1 MPSLAMRLETR
12 PPQQTPMPPPRAPLI
27 AVSRLLRQNHLLRAL
42 PDEVWNRIS
51 PHLQLSEL
59 ALGSCLIDEAGGP
72 LTHVYFPTNSIVA
85 LLCVMENGASAHA
98 AMVGVEGMVG
108 LSPFMGFETSGCHA
122 VVQSAGYAFKLPA
135 GVLMREF
142 EQTPVVTRLLLRYT
156 QSLITQMMQTA
167 GCNRLHSIEQ
177 QLCRCLLSSLDRL
190 PGNDLAITHELISKM
205 IGVRR
210 EGITE
215 AAGKLQ
221 RLGMISCS
229 RGHLTV
235 LDRPA
240 LEGLACECYSVIK
253 RELERLL
260 PTSSRGQ
267 VMA

>member
-1 MPSLAMRLETR
+1 MPSLALRLETR
-12 PPQQTPMPPPRAPLI
+12 PTQQTPIPPPRAPLI
-27 AVSRLLRQNHLLRAL
+27 AISRLLRQNYLLKAL
-42 PDEVWNRIS
+42 PDEVWSRIS

-59 ALGSCLIDEAGGP
+59 TLGSCLIDESGGP
-72 LTHVYFPTNSIVA
+72 VQYVYFPTNSIVA

-108 LSPFMGFETSGCHA
+108 FSPFMGLETSACHA

-135 GVLMREF
+135 RVLVREF
-142 EQTPVVTRLLLRYT
+142 EQTPAVSQVLLRYT

-221 RLGMISCS
+221 RLGVISCS

-240 LEGLACECYSVIK
+240 QESLACECYSVIK

-260 PTSSRGQ
+260 PTSSRGKM
-267 VMA
+267 MA

>member
-1 MPSLAMRLETR
+1 MPSLALRLETR
-12 PPQQTPMPPPRAPLI
+12 PTQQTPIPPPRAPLI
-27 AVSRLLRQNHLLRAL
+27 AISRLLRQNHLLKAL
-42 PDEVWNRIS
+42 PDEVWGRIS
-51 PHLQLSEL
+51 PHLQLAEL
-59 ALGSCLIDEAGGP
+59 TLGSCLIDESSGP
-72 LTHVYFPTNSIVA
+72 VKYVYFPTNSIVA

-108 LSPFMGFETSGCHA
+108 FSPFMGFETSACHA

-135 GVLMREF
+135 RVLVREF
-142 EQTPVVTRLLLRYT
+142 EQTPAVSQVLLRYT

-240 LEGLACECYSVIK
+240 LESLACECYSVIK

-260 PTSSRGQ
+260 PTPSRGKM
-267 VMA
+267 MA